1 MPAITR
7 NDARINVR
15 LQSDL
20 KETIEEAASV
30 LGQTISEFTVSTAV
44 REARQVLQDAQV
56 TQLSNR
62 DRDAFL
68 AALATTD
75 ANPSEALKTAASRYK
90 KRTS

>member
-1 MPAITR
+1 MPSVTK
-7 NDARINVR
+7 NTARLNVR

-30 LGQTISEFTVSTAV
+30 QGQTISEFTVSTAV
-44 REARQVLQDAQV
+44 REARRVLQDAQ
-56 TQLSNR
+56 TTKLSNQ

-68 AALATTD
+68 AALEATGTKP
-75 ANPSEALKTAASRYK
+75 NNALKAAARRYK